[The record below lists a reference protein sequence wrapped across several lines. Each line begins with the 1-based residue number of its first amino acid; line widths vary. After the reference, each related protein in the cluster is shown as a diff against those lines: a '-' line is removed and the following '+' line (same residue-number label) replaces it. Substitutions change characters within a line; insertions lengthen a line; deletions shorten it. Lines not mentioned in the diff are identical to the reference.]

1 MTINL
6 RVCRLLLAWG
16 LTAGASAYA
25 QSPAATDNHNIAQL
39 SASGTMEAAQDW
51 LTLSLSVT
59 REGSDANA
67 VQVYLRQATESALA
81 KVKASAQAGNM
92 EVHSG
97 AFSLQPR
104 YSNDGKLN
112 GWVGNSELVLEGNDF
127 ARISAAATNAQ
138 PMTINGLAFSLSR
151 QARTQLEGQA
161 QTLAIQSFKA
171 KAADIARD
179 FGFHD
184 YALREISVSAM
195 DQSTGPRP
203 RMMAMGS
210 RAVMADAPPVP
221 LESGKSLVVV
231 TVSGAIQLK

>member
-1 MTINL
+1 MRINSRL
-6 RVCRLLLAWG
+6 CQLLLAMG
-16 LTAGASAYA
+16 LIASASVHA
-25 QSPAATDNHNIAQL
+25 QLPASTEVRNIAQL
-39 SASGTMEAAQDW
+39 SASGTMEATQDW

-59 REGSDANA
+59 KEGGDANA
-67 VQVYLRQATESALA
+67 VQVYLRQATETALA
-81 KVKASAQAGNM
+81 KVRASAQAGGI
-92 EVHSG
+92 EVHTG

-112 GWVGNSELVLEGNDF
+112 GWVGTSELVLEGNDF

-138 PMTINGLAFSLSR
+138 PMTINNLAFSLSR

-179 FGFHD
+179 FGFQD
-184 YALREISVSAM
+184 YVLREVSVSAM
-195 DQSTGPRP
+195 DQSPGPRP
-203 RMMAMGS
+203 RMMAMSS
-210 RAVMADAPPVP
+210 RAVMADAAPIP